1 MSRPSVVDVNESPQH
16 LLLSG
21 LGPVPAGGPGRRVG
35 DAERAAC
42 CETLSDHFAAGRL
55 RADELELRLD
65 AAVRA
70 VTEADLRRLVADLPV
85 ARPEPTPPLAAAP
98 TTGWS
103 AVTVLALMVF
113 AVCALVAGGLLLV
126 LGAVNPLLFAGACLG
141 GSAAFVGGVSGAVL
155 WHRARRRWEPTPT
168 R

>member
-1 MSRPSVVDVNESPQH
+1 M
-16 LLLSG
+16 LSDLRTP
-21 LGPVPAGGPGRRVG
+21 LGAAPGRRVG

-70 VTEADLRRLVADLPV
+70 VTEVDLRRLVADLPA
-85 ARPEPTPPLAAAP
+85 ARPSTSPSTSPPPAVAG
-98 TTGWS
+98 TGWS
-103 AVTVLALMVF
+103 AVTAVAVVVF

-126 LGAVNPLLFAGACLG
+126 LGAVNPLLFVGACLG
-141 GSAAFVGGVSGAVL
+141 GGAAFAGGVSGTVL
-155 WHRARRRWEPTPT
+155 LQQGRRRLDPTGPPRPT

>member
-1 MSRPSVVDVNESPQH
+1 MNESPQH
-16 LLLSG
+16 LLLAD
-21 LGPVPAGGPGRRVG
+21 LGPALAGGPGRRVG

-42 CETLSDHFAAGRL
+42 CNDLSDHFAAGRL

-70 VTEADLRRLVADLPV
+70 VTEVDLRRLVADLPV
-85 ARPEPTPPLAAAP
+85 TTPPPTPAPPPAAVAAAS
-98 TTGWS
+98 WS
-103 AVTVLALMVF
+103 AVTVLALVVF

-126 LGAVNPLLFAGACLG
+126 LGAVNPLLFVGACLG
-141 GSAAFVGGVSGAVL
+141 GSAAFVGGVSGTVL
-155 WHRARRRWEPTPT
+155 WNRARRRWEPTAP